1 MKLRIHI
8 AAFVSAAGLL
18 MTTTQTSLAQGY
30 DSPLTYQGL
39 NHASLQS
46 AASRASGG
54 ISLAIRNDVSIMF
67 SNPAQLTSLQ
77 GLQFSFGGVQQ
88 FKENKQEQRY
98 GGLQTHSA
106 FSLLMEGT
114 TGSVSDPDTVYNP
127 PPTASDTVQRPFD
140 SIGPNWG
147 RKKNKTLPLQAFV
160 AVPFSLESMR
170 IVAGAGFVQYAN
182 LERFYQNNN
191 CLSPSVLSVLDSTI
205 RTGNLNANPYRT
217 QWYQYY
223 QQREG
228 AIYGYGGAVSVA
240 LFNERLS
247 LGVSGLYLKGS
258 TDDNE
263 ARIGRGRLAF
273 YNNYLRI
280 DKYGMVNYTKT
291 GTSDYSGAEI
301 TLSGRYKG
309 KNFTAGFSVKPP
321 TTITRKFS
329 MSIQS
334 DTVTGVYRANH
345 RADSSHATYTG
356 SVSGEDKT
364 KFPWRGNI
372 GLAIN
377 LRDNLVVGVEYEIRS
392 YASAEYTDANGIVTN
407 PWLSFAGWRVGAEFR
422 PSDWLALRAGVREDA
437 ELFEPLS
444 NALRGEPQ
452 RYAVVSFG
460 AGVNFAGAKLNVAY
474 EFSNLKYIDTWS
486 NAASINTES
495 VNTIIADVSYEIP
508 W

>member
-1 MKLRIHI
+1 MTRQNHI
-8 AAFVSAAGLL
+8 IAYVSLVCLCL
-18 MTTTQTSLAQGY
+18 MVVQQTPAQGY
-30 DSPLTYQGL
+30 DTPLTIQGL
-39 NHASLQS
+39 NHASFQS
-46 AASRASGG
+46 AASRAAGG
-54 ISLAIRNDVSIMF
+54 IGLAVKNDVSIMF
-67 SNPAQLTSLQ
+67 ANPAMLTSLQ
-77 GLQFSFGGVQQ
+77 GIQFSVGGVQQ
-88 FKENKQEQRY
+88 YKENKQEQRY

-114 TGSVSDPDTVYNP
+114 SGNISDPDTILGTP
-127 PPTASDTVQRPFD
+127 SASDTVQRPFD

-147 RKKNKTLPLQAFV
+147 RKKSKTLPLQAFV
-160 AVPFSLESMR
+160 AVPFSMESMR
-170 IVAGAGFVQYAN
+170 IVAGLGFIQYAN

-205 RTGNLNANPYRT
+205 RTQNLNANPYRT

-223 QQREG
+223 QQRDG
-228 AIYGYGGAVSVA
+228 SIYGYGAAVSVA
-240 LFNERLS
+240 LFERLS
-247 LGVSGLYLKGS
+247 LGVSGMYLKGS

-263 ARIGRGRLAF
+263 ARVGRGRLAF

-280 DKYGMVNYTKT
+280 DKYGVVNYTKT
-291 GTSDYSGAEI
+291 GTSDYSGSEF
-301 TLSGRYKG
+301 TLSGKYSG
-309 KNFTAGFSVKPP
+309 KYFNVGFAVKPP
-321 TTITRKFS
+321 TTITRKFT
-329 MSIQS
+329 MDVRS
-334 DTVTGVYRANH
+334 DTVTGLYAANH
-345 RADSSHATYTG
+345 RADSSHATFAA

-364 KFPWRGNI
+364 KFPWRGNVGI
-372 GLAIN
+372 AIN
-377 LRDNLVVGVEYEIRS
+377 VRENLVVGLEYEIRS
-392 YASAEYTDANGIVTN
+392 YASAEYTSANGVVTN

-452 RYAVVSFG
+452 RYAVISFG
-460 AGVNFAGAKLNVAY
+460 AGVNFAGAKLNLAY

-495 VNTIIADVSYEIP
+495 RQAIVADVSYEIP